1 MFIKVIVLT
10 GGVFVLRLGLDVA
23 LGVACF
29 LYFGRL
35 GHCGEFSGPAWGVQ
49 MVVIVVLAKV
59 PVNCSREGV
68 ILQMAL
74 GVINVTKEPAA
85 ICGFTWDGCSCYQRN
100 QGAGCNLRFYSG
112 WP

>member
-35 GHCGEFSGPAWGVQ
+35 GHCGEFSGPAWGFQ

-59 PVNCSREGV
+59 PVNCSREGA

-74 GVINVTKEPAA
+74 GVINALKAPESEAL
-85 ICGFTWDGCSCYQRN
+85 WN
-100 QGAGCNLRFYSG
+100 QGAGCNLRLCSG
-112 WP
+112 WL